1 LEWCQYEGG
10 TWLKDENRCTFKSAS
25 ASTPATNSLTS
36 ACSNLYYNIKNGD
49 DAGYQAYRAARKNA
63 GGVDEC
69 WDENCDLSVCLCPN
83 ENNLPVSCDWVSG
96 EQITS
101 TLKCYDENGTC
112 WVTVEPT
119 SAFSNL
125 DQGIG
130 KPQVVV
136 ATSEGKTYT
145 SVDLENNNNGCIF
158 DSDRISCLLSSGGT
172 FNANTVS
179 DIYMC
184 MDMCCVN
191 LGKMAAGDV
200 VVQSGNCPGSGNLEV
215 RDFKLNEGVLS
226 IQLRNSL
233 GWDADS
239 LEVFLDDAKGDHW
252 STLTCKIDNKYNNIM
267 NCQGWAVYKSGFA
280 TLSFYYGS
288 GSDACSVTGVRFQI
302 PEMTPCNYN
311 QHYCSASGT
320 CCSSGRTCCSCGC
333 KKLDSGETCSDVCD

>member
-1 LEWCQYEGG
+1 L
-10 TWLKDENRCTFKSAS
+10 
-25 ASTPATNSLTS
+25 
-36 ACSNLYYNIKNGD
+36 
-49 DAGYQAYRAARKNA
+49 
-63 GGVDEC
+63 
-69 WDENCDLSVCLCPN
+69 DENCDLSVCLCPN

-302 PEMTPCNYN
+302 PEMTPAITISIIVPPAAPAAPPEELAAPADARNWTAAKPAVMSAISRKDRQKIPCICGDFLIKINVAIYWELFDRDS
-311 QHYCSASGT
+311 QPLQILKVGLGSHAAAGASG
-320 CCSSGRTCCSCGC
+320 
-333 KKLDSGETCSDVCD
+333 